1 MGPKVRG
8 DKAGLNGSPVRLSSD
23 TAAGRV
29 GLACVVLH
37 CSNPHIM
44 DDEIAALKK
53 EVEHLI
59 AMHTASYV
67 TLTSLVATH
76 PHPQQ
81 FQLHLITAL
90 EGVLG
95 SERLARWSDDQKQI
109 VRRVVE
115 TFQNVRPAPPI
126 DPLKEALGDR
136 DPRMGGCAPR
146 HRRPHGRNSP

>member
-1 MGPKVRG
+1 ME
-8 DKAGLNGSPVRLSSD
+8 
-23 TAAGRV
+23 
-29 GLACVVLH
+29 
-37 CSNPHIM
+37 
-44 DDEIAALKK
+44 DEIAALRR

-67 TLTSLVATH
+67 TLTSLAATH
-76 PHPQQ
+76 PHPEH

-95 SERLARWSDDQKQI
+95 SERLAQWTDEQKQI

-115 TFQNVRPAPPI
+115 TFQNIRPAPPI

-136 DPRMGGCAPR
+136 DPRKGG
-146 HRRPHGRNSP
+146 

>member
-1 MGPKVRG
+1 ME
-8 DKAGLNGSPVRLSSD
+8 
-23 TAAGRV
+23 
-29 GLACVVLH
+29 
-37 CSNPHIM
+37 
-44 DDEIAALKK
+44 DEIAALRR

-67 TLTSLVATH
+67 TITSLVATH
-76 PHPQQ
+76 PHPEH

-95 SERLARWSDDQKQI
+95 SERLAKWTDEQKHI

-115 TFQNVRPAPPI
+115 TFQNVKPAPMI

-136 DPRMGGCAPR
+136 DPRKGA
-146 HRRPHGRNSP
+146 

>member
-1 MGPKVRG
+1 
-8 DKAGLNGSPVRLSSD
+8 
-23 TAAGRV
+23 
-29 GLACVVLH
+29 
-37 CSNPHIM
+37 M
-44 DDEIAALKK
+44 DDDIAALRR

-76 PHPQQ
+76 PHPEQ
-81 FQLHLITAL
+81 FQLHLISAL

-95 SERLARWSDDQKQI
+95 SERLGKWSDEQKQI

-126 DPLKEALGDR
+126 DPLAAALGDR
-136 DPRMGGCAPR
+136 DPRHMPR
-146 HRRPHGRNSP
+146 

>member
-1 MGPKVRG
+1 ME
-8 DKAGLNGSPVRLSSD
+8 
-23 TAAGRV
+23 
-29 GLACVVLH
+29 
-37 CSNPHIM
+37 
-44 DDEIAALKK
+44 DEIEALKQ
-53 EVEHLI
+53 EVRHLI

-76 PHPQQ
+76 PHPEH

-95 SERLARWSDDQKQI
+95 SARLANWSDEQKQI

-126 DPLKEALGDR
+126 DPLASALGDR
-136 DPRMGGCAPR
+136 DPRNS
-146 HRRPHGRNSP
+146 GR